1 MKFIGMSFPTAE
13 NLAQFM
19 NENKDHQLVKMAAN
33 IDLQVVF
40 CVPEVVQEKP
50 VEKPVEQV
58 SKPVEPEKDPVEKPK
73 KKKRKYTKKVKVK
86 END

>member
-13 NLAQFM
+13 KLAQFM

-33 IDLQVVF
+33 IDVQVVF
-40 CVPEVVQEKP
+40 SVPEVVEQKA
-50 VEKPVEQV
+50 VDKPVEQV
-58 SKPVEPEKDPVEKPK
+58 EKPVEPEKVPVEKPK

>member
-1 MKFIGMSFPTAE
+1 
-13 NLAQFM
+13 
-19 NENKDHQLVKMAAN
+19 
-33 IDLQVVF
+33 
-40 CVPEVVQEKP
+40 VPEVVQEKP

-58 SKPVEPEKDPVEKPK
+58 SKAVESNKDIVEKPK